1 MPTPKIGDELVGLSP
16 LEMRAL
22 PEGIILEANSEAF
35 AMVAYRVATV
45 GWTIT
50 GHGSVENN
58 SYMSRIPA
66 RWIVRYVP

>member
-1 MPTPKIGDELVGLSP
+1 MAKPRVGDELSELST

-22 PEGIILEANSEAF
+22 PEGIILEAESEAY

-50 GHGSVENN
+50 GHGDVENN
-58 SYMSRIPA
+58 AYMARIPVK
-66 RWIVRYVP
+66 WIVRYVP